1 MTLRLRSHSSLS
13 LRAHPSESKTG
24 RDVFKS
30 LKFSNQCYYLART
43 EPAEVLTFPQ
53 NLINKDL
60 IKQQNKMTVATLYF
74 DALDTQRKTAW
85 IVRNEEDD
93 EIGRPDEDVESE
105 LDGEEEDVTGELEL
119 NEEFDEVKEN
129 ILDQDEEDKVDG
141 FFEVEK

>member
-1 MTLRLRSHSSLS
+1 
-13 LRAHPSESKTG
+13 
-24 RDVFKS
+24 
-30 LKFSNQCYYLART
+30 
-43 EPAEVLTFPQ
+43 
-53 NLINKDL
+53 
-60 IKQQNKMTVATLYF
+60 MTVATLYF